1 MEMECTPTTYPAAK
15 RSTLHAHQPDAYC
28 MGVYSLCRDCEDNI
42 WIGTYTGGAFLMMP
56 EETST
61 TLLRHRKGEEPS
73 LADDNVNAFCE
84 QSNGELW
91 IATDN
96 GISIY
101 NPQITDAGRYFQ
113 AMWY

>member
-1 MEMECTPTTYPAAK
+1 
-15 RSTLHAHQPDAYC
+15 
-28 MGVYSLCRDCEDNI
+28 
-42 WIGTYTGGAFLMMP
+42 

-101 NPQITDAGRYFQ
+101 NPPNNRCRQILPGNVVLSISIDSQDIIAAGTYGNGGLLLNSQREILQHYLSTNSSLPSDSLSPV
-113 AMWY
+113 

>member
-1 MEMECTPTTYPAAK
+1 MLTA
-15 RSTLHAHQPDAYC
+15 

-96 GISIY
+96 GISK
-101 NPQITDAGRYFQ
+101 NKPQNNR
-113 AMWY
+113 